1 MAAVSGTH
9 RMRLK
14 ALDAVIESLPRGQYN
29 RKIRLNDGPPIPLT
43 HSVFDLWVSAETDST
58 KEALDL
64 RGGPRFTLHANDTYH
79 WTQQRKLTIKKVF
92 QKADRSER
100 IKQTWERIK
109 L

>member
-29 RKIRLNDGPPIPLT
+29 RKIRLNDGPPISIT

-58 KEALDL
+58 MEALDL
-64 RGGPRFTLHANDTYH
+64 DLPCTPMIHITGRNRG
-79 WTQQRKLTIKKVF
+79 
-92 QKADRSER
+92 S
-100 IKQTWERIK
+100 
-109 L
+109 